1 MSPKLRILLL
11 VAPLVVLVDQ
21 FTKHLVNESVAPY
34 GSVTVIENFLY
45 LSHVRNPGGAFGVL
59 AWVHPNVFVMVAA
72 LAIGVIFLFYVSL
85 GAGQRLP
92 ALALALI
99 LGGALGN
106 LWDRIRLGQ
115 VVDFIDV
122 HWHAF
127 KWPAFNVAD
136 SAITIGVFLLL
147 LEMLGGETQK
157 RRGLAE
163 GTSGK

>member
-1 MSPKLRILLL
+1 MSPKLRILLA
-11 VAPLVVLVDQ
+11 VAPLVVLMDQ
-21 FTKHLVNESVAPY
+21 LTKHLVNASLAPY

-59 AWVHPNVFVMVAA
+59 SWVHPNIFVLVAA
-72 LAIGVIFLFYVSL
+72 GAIGVIFLFYVSL
-85 GAGQRLP
+85 GATQRLP

-99 LGGALGN
+99 LGGAIGN
-106 LWDRIRLGQ
+106 LCDRIRLGQ

-136 SAITIGVFLLL
+136 AAITIGVSLLAI
-147 LEMLGGETQK
+147 EMLGSGTDK
-157 RRGLAE
+157 RRLAE